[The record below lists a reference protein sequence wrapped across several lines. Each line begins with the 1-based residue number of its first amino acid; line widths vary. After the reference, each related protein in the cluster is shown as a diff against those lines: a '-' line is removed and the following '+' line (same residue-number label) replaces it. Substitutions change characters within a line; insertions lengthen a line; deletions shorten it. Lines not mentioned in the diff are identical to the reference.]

1 MRVYQRSTL
10 GTRLRGLRLA
20 KGLSQVDLARLV
32 GRHQTVIGPY
42 ERDEYEPPRDVIEK
56 LARVLDTSPE
66 YIYFGRSPQRSA
78 VSVAGRIGM
87 LGLLEA
93 QSDEPE
99 ELLTLRDDQLLAF
112 RIGDDSMAPV
122 FRPGQ
127 IALVGTLEVPA
138 SEQVGRDV
146 LVELADGRTLLR
158 RLAPSAAPDRFDLA
172 AYNAPTLIGASV
184 LTVRPVLGV
193 LWPGAC
199 AEAGNGPAR

>member
-1 MRVYQRSTL
+1 VPAYQRSTL

-42 ERDEYEPPRDVIEK
+42 ERDEYEPPRTVVEK

-66 YIYFGRSPQRSA
+66 YLYFGRSPQRSA
-78 VSVAGRIGM
+78 LPVAGRVGM

-93 QSDEPE
+93 QADDAE
-99 ELLTLRDDQLLAF
+99 ELLVLRDDQLIAF

-127 IALVGTLEVPA
+127 IALVGVLEV
-138 SEQVGRDV
+138 
-146 LVELADGRTLLR
+146 
-158 RLAPSAAPDRFDLA
+158 AA
-172 AYNAPTLIGASV
+172 
-184 LTVRPVLGV
+184 
-193 LWPGAC
+193 
-199 AEAGNGPAR
+199 AE

>member
-1 MRVYQRSTL
+1 
-10 GTRLRGLRLA
+10 LRLA

-66 YIYFGRSPQRSA
+66 YLYFGRSPQRSA
-78 VSVAGRIGM
+78 VPVAGRVGM
-87 LGLLEA
+87 LGLLEP
-93 QSDEPE
+93 QGDGPE
-99 ELLTLRDDQLLAF
+99 ELLMLRDDQLLAF

-127 IALVGTLEVPA
+127 IVLVGTAEVGA
-138 SEQVGRDV
+138 SEQVGRDA

-172 AYNAPTLIGASV
+172 AYNAPTVIGAAV
-184 LTVRPVLGV
+184 VAVRPVLGT
-193 LWPGAC
+193 LWSGAF
-199 AEAGNGPAR
+199 AEAGDGAAR